1 MEKLYGASTKK
12 AISNFAISGY
22 KISHLFIK
30 NLIILKKCA
39 ATSAYKLK
47 QIDKNKYIAIA
58 KACDS
63 LLDSDNYMDHFPIDV
78 FQTGSGTS
86 TNMNANEVIATLAFK
101 QSKILIH
108 PNDDV
113 NWGQSSNCVIPSVIS
128 ITNRLLVDN
137 LLNELS
143 LLEQSI
149 KAIENKN
156 KKTYKIGRTH
166 LQDAVPMTIAQE
178 FSAFSSQIHSNIKRI
193 NYVKKELENIPIGGT
208 AIGTGLAS
216 HKEFPKLVCKELT
229 KNLGI
234 VFKPSKNKF
243 MDIATKDTQVFL
255 MSTLSTLSVS
265 LIKIAN
271 DLRLLS
277 SGPKTGIGEIS
288 FKKLQAG
295 SSIMPG
301 KVNPVIAESIIQV
314 GAFVIGKNQAV
325 IIAGQ
330 NSPLQLNMMMP
341 LISHETIESL
351 RILTNAIKIF
361 RKKGIENIIINK
373 EKAYSWVIQ
382 STALITP
389 LIRHPKIGYDLA
401 TKIVE
406 EANKKHISIKECLRQ
421 KKIIDEKELNKLLNI
436 EKMTNT

>member
-1 MEKLYGASTKK
+1 MKTLYGESTKK
-12 AISNFAISGY
+12 AINNFAISGY
-22 KISHLFIK
+22 KMPELFIK
-30 NLIILKKCA
+30 NLIILKKCTA
-39 ATSAYKLK
+39 ISAYKLK
-47 QIDKNKYIAIA
+47 EIDKNKYDAIV
-58 KACDS
+58 KACDA
-63 LLDSDNYMDHFPIDV
+63 LLASNYMEHFPVDI

-86 TNMNANEVIATLAFK
+86 TNMNANEVIATLASE
-101 QSKILIH
+101 QSKISIH

-137 LLNELS
+137 LLSELS
-143 LLEQSI
+143 LLEKSI
-149 KAIENKN
+149 NVIVHNN

-178 FSAFSSQIHSNIKRI
+178 FSAFSSQIKANIKRI
-193 NYVKKELENIPIGGT
+193 NYVKKQLEYIPIGGT
-208 AIGTGLAS
+208 AVGTGLTS
-216 HKEFPKLVCKELT
+216 HKEFSRQVCKELT
-229 KNLGI
+229 ENLG
-234 VFKPSKNKF
+234 VTFKPSKNKF

-341 LISHETIESL
+341 LIAHETIESL

-361 RKKGIENIIINK
+361 REKGIENIVINK
-373 EKAYSWVIQ
+373 EKAYSWVQQ
-382 STALITP
+382 SAALITP
-389 LIRHPKIGYDLA
+389 LIHHPKIGYDLA

-406 EANKKHISIKECLRQ
+406 EANKKQISIKECLRQ
-421 KKIIDEKELNKLLNI
+421 KKIIDERELDELLNI
-436 EKMTNT
+436 EKMANC